1 MPSRSDPTALR
12 EVGKTGIREN
22 HSAQIKMCNNV
33 SVQPRR
39 SAEFR
44 RFDTAMRK
52 IMTVSKEELQRR
64 IEADPHKT
72 GKRKQANP
80 ASASDHVSDDRG

>member
-1 MPSRSDPTALR
+1 MT
-12 EVGKTGIREN
+12 
-22 HSAQIKMCNNV
+22 H
-33 SVQPRR
+33 PRR
-39 SAEFR
+39 SAEFQ

-72 GKRKQANP
+72 GKRKPATP
-80 ASASDHVSDDRG
+80 ASASGHVEDKG

>member
-1 MPSRSDPTALR
+1 
-12 EVGKTGIREN
+12 
-22 HSAQIKMCNNV
+22 
-33 SVQPRR
+33 
-39 SAEFR
+39 
-44 RFDTAMRK
+44 MRK